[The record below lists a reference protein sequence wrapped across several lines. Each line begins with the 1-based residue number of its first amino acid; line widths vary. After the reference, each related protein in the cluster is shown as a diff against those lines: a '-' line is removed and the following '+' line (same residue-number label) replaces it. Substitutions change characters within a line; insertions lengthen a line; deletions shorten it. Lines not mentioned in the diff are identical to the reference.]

1 MSLTPKQLAET
12 QKLIGEVITTL
23 MDGVMNK
30 VLYKDPFLFDKWKAE
45 KPLYAA
51 LVPKE
56 IFKGSHFERRFVT
69 PFGGVW
75 EKLAKAVA
83 INHCGLAVNSYLI
96 TGNVP
101 DERLRRITEILNR
114 LEHNE
119 KGKKRTKP
127 NWDEELK
134 YILGGGGNPIPVP
147 VVCDLYIEN
156 LHDGRKF
163 AFELKSPL
171 PNSDVTKVSKEKMF
185 KLYAMQPQIV
195 TDAFFALPYNP
206 YGKRESYAWSF
217 PERWFQMKTD
227 RNVLIGD
234 DFWDLIGGEG
244 TYQMFITEINK
255 LGLEYR
261 HRIYRE
267 FLNIEPPDDDLEI
280 KL

>member
-1 MSLTPKQLAET
+1 MSLTSENLEET
-12 QKLIGEVITTL
+12 QKLIGEIITML

-83 INHCGLAVNSYLI
+83 VNHHGFATNSYLI
-96 TGNVP
+96 NGNVP
-101 DERLRRITEILNR
+101 EERLRRITEILNR

-119 KGKKRTKP
+119 KGKKRIKP
-127 NWDEELK
+127 NWDEELS
-134 YILGGGGNPIPVP
+134 YILEGGGNPIPVP
-147 VVCDLYIEN
+147 VVCDLYIKNSQDE
-156 LHDGRKF
+156 RSF

-206 YGKRESYAWSF
+206 YGKRENYAWSF

-234 DFWDLIGGEG
+234 DFWDLIGGAG

>member
-1 MSLTPKQLAET
+1 
-12 QKLIGEVITTL
+12 
-23 MDGVMNK
+23 MNK

-69 PFGGVW
+69 PLGGVW

-83 INHCGLAVNSYLI
+83 VNHHGFATNSYLI

-101 DERLRRITEILNR
+101 EERLRRISEVLNR

-119 KGKKRTKP
+119 KGQKRIKP
-127 NWDEELK
+127 DWDEELK
-134 YILGGGGNPIPVP
+134 YIMEGDGNPIPVP

-156 LHDGRKF
+156 LQDGRKF
-163 AFELKSPL
+163 AFELKASM
-171 PNSDVTKVSKEKMF
+171 PNSDQTKVSKEKMF
-185 KLYAMQPQIV
+185 KLYAMEPQQV

-206 YGKRESYAWSF
+206 YGKRKDYAWSF

-227 RNVLIGD
+227 RSVLIGD

-267 FLNIEPPDDDLEI
+267 FLNIEPPSEDAEI
-280 KL
+280 SL

>member
-1 MSLTPKQLAET
+1 MNEEI
-12 QKLIGEVITTL
+12 QKLIGEVITSL

-75 EKLAKAVA
+75 EKLARAVA
-83 INHCGLAVNSYLI
+83 VSHHGLAVNSHTI
-96 TGNVP
+96 TGSVP
-101 DERLRRITEILNR
+101 EERLRRISEVLNR

-119 KGKKRTKP
+119 KGQKRIKP
-127 NWDEELK
+127 NWDDELA
-134 YILGGGGNPIPVP
+134 YILEGGGNLIPAQ

-156 LHDGRKF
+156 LQDGRRF

-171 PNSDVTKVSKEKMF
+171 PNSDITKVSKEKMF
-185 KLYAMQPQIV
+185 KLYAMQTPAV
-195 TDAFFALPYNP
+195 TGAFYALPYNP

-234 DFWDLIGGEG
+234 DFWDLIGGQG
-244 TYQMFITEINK
+244 TYQMFVAEINK

-267 FLNIEPPDDDLEI
+267 FLNIEPPADDLEI

>member
-1 MSLTPKQLAET
+1 MNGET

-23 MDGVMNK
+23 MDSVMNK

-83 INHCGLAVNSYLI
+83 VNHHGIAVNSHEI
-96 TGNVP
+96 KGSVP
-101 DERLRRITEILNR
+101 EERLRRISEILNR

-119 KGKKRTKP
+119 KGEKRVTP
-127 NWDEELK
+127 NWGKELA
-134 YILGGGGNPIPVP
+134 YILEGDGDLIPATI
-147 VVCDLYIEN
+147 VCDLYIEN
-156 LHDGRKF
+156 LQDGRRF
-163 AFELKSPL
+163 AFELKAPM
-171 PNSDVTKVSKEKMF
+171 PNSDQTKVSKEKMF
-185 KLYAMQPQIV
+185 KLYAMEPRQV
-195 TDAFFALPYNP
+195 TEAFFALPYNP
-206 YGKRESYAWSF
+206 YGKRENYAWSF

-234 DFWDLIGGEG
+234 DFWDLIGGGG

-267 FLNIEPPDDDLEI
+267 FLNIEPPADDLEI

>member
-1 MSLTPKQLAET
+1 MSEVT

-23 MDGVMNK
+23 MNNVMDK
-30 VLYKDPFLFDKWKAE
+30 VLHKDPFLFDKWKAE

-83 INHCGLAVNSYLI
+83 ENFHGVATNSHTL

-101 DERLRRITEILNR
+101 EDRLRRISVVLNR
-114 LEHNE
+114 LEHTE
-119 KGKKRTKP
+119 KGTVRIKP
-127 NWDEELK
+127 NWDEELS
-134 YILGGGGNPIPVP
+134 YILEGNGNLIPVT
-147 VVCDLYIEN
+147 VVNDLFIEN
-156 LHDGRKF
+156 LRDGSKF

-171 PNSDVTKVSKEKMF
+171 PNSDITKVSKEKMF
-185 KLYAMQPQIV
+185 KLYAMQPRII

-206 YGKRESYAWSF
+206 FGKRENYSWSF

-234 DFWDLIGGEG
+234 DFWDLIGGQG
-244 TYQMFITEINK
+244 TYQMFVTEVNK

-267 FLNIEPPDDDLEI
+267 FLGIEPPIDDAEI

>member
-1 MSLTPKQLAET
+1 MNEET

-23 MDGVMNK
+23 MDSVMNK

-83 INHCGLAVNSYLI
+83 INHHGFAINSYTI
-96 TGNVP
+96 SGKVP
-101 DERLRRITEILNR
+101 EERLRRIIEILNR
-114 LEHNE
+114 LEHAE
-119 KGKKRTKP
+119 KGQKRTKP
-127 NWDEELK
+127 NWNEELN
-134 YILGGGGNPIPVP
+134 YILEGGGNLIPVQ
-147 VVCDLYIEN
+147 VVCDLYIKN
-156 LHDGRKF
+156 LQDGRIF

-185 KLYAMQPQIV
+185 KLYSMQPQIV

-206 YGKRESYAWSF
+206 FGKRENYDWDF

-227 RNVLIGD
+227 RNILIGD

-267 FLNIEPPDDDLEI
+267 FLNIEPPSEDLEI